1 MAARRA
7 GETIRHRP
15 LALTAAGVNIVVFG
29 PEERV
34 GARVG
39 EQIVDL
45 NAADASLPASLDA
58 FIAAG
63 ERAIESAQRAV
74 ASISSLTTGAVVRL
88 SDVQLRAPW
97 ARRRIACVGG
107 NYAAHSLG
115 NLINRGVTDM
125 TAEKVAMQI
134 REAGQWG
141 CWKVPSEVAGPDDE
155 IPFPNRVTYF
165 DYEGE
170 LAIVIGKRGKRIK
183 AAQVADFVFGVTLL
197 NDWSSRDPSS
207 TGSRPVSYNLE
218 KNFDFSTSMGPGII
232 VGELDPLDV
241 EVETRV
247 NGSLRQRYNT
257 KEMIYSFGEV
267 LEFLSEDITFVPGD
281 MISAGTSAGT
291 AHDSTRPRPEGGPR
305 PLDLFLKR
313 GDVVE
318 LSSPKIGTLRNRIA

>member
-1 MAARRA
+1 
-7 GETIRHRP
+7 
-15 LALTAAGVNIVVFG
+15 VNIVVFG

-34 GARVG
+34 GARLG
-39 EQIVDL
+39 ERIVDL

-63 ERAIESAQRAV
+63 ARAIDSAQRAV
-74 ASISSLTTGAVVRL
+74 AAISSLPAGAVVRL
-88 SDVQLRAPW
+88 SDVKLRAPW
-97 ARRRIACVGG
+97 AHRRIACVGG

-115 NLINRGVTDM
+115 NLLNRGVKDVTL
-125 TAEKVAMQI
+125 EQVARQI

-141 CWKVPSEVAGPDDE
+141 CWKVPYEVAGPDDE
-155 IPFPNRVTYF
+155 IPFPNRATYF

-170 LAIVIGKRGKRIK
+170 LAIVIGKRGKRIR
-183 AAQVADFVFGVTLL
+183 AAQIAEFVWGVTLL
-197 NDWSSRDPSS
+197 NDWSNRDQGS
-207 TGSRPVSYNLE
+207 TVSRPVSYNLE
-218 KNFDFSTSMGPGII
+218 KNFDFSTSVGPGII

-241 EVETRV
+241 EVETKV

-257 KEMIYSFGEV
+257 KDMIYTFGEV

-291 AHDSTRPRPEGGPR
+291 AHDSTRPNPAGPR
-305 PLDLFLKR
+305 PMDLFLKK

-318 LSSPKIGTLRNRIA
+318 ISSPKIGTLRNRIV